1 MTLSGLVVELHP
13 ELDPSEIRHFPLCD
27 IFTIIYK
34 GTLIGYFDPVHYNLR
49 IDSNE
54 VKQFIDK

>member
-1 MTLSGLVVELHP
+1 MTLSDLVVELYP
-13 ELDPSEIRHFPLCD
+13 ELDPSEIRHLPLCD
-27 IFTIIYK
+27 IFTIAYK
-34 GTLIGYFDPVHYNLR
+34 GTLIGYFDPIHYNLR